1 MKSVVNLISR
11 EKNFQATDVGR
22 DVVKSIEIS
31 KVSVKDKLVIDV
43 NVWMKDP
50 QDFDF
55 APRATLSDKSVVI
68 QNNGEDDHLTSIDLD
83 DEQFQVAER
92 DRMLELRVKFSV
104 DGMHGVLTH
113 RTKNIRDGPNS
124 KKLAEPRWKTIL
136 PLTVS

>member
-1 MKSVVNLISR
+1 M
-11 EKNFQATDVGR
+11 
-22 DVVKSIEIS
+22 VKSIEIS
-31 KVSVKDKLVIDV
+31 KVSIKDKLVIDV

-55 APRATLSDKSVVI
+55 SPRATLSNKTVVI
-68 QNNGEDDHLTSIDLD
+68 NNDGQHDYPSSIDLNED
-83 DEQFQVAER
+83 QFLVAER

-136 PLTVS
+136 PINIA

>member
-1 MKSVVNLISR
+1 LG
-11 EKNFQATDVGR
+11 EKTFQPTYVGR
-22 DVVKSIEIS
+22 AVVKSIEIS
-31 KVSVKDKLVIDV
+31 KISVKDKLVIDV
-43 NVWMKDP
+43 NVWMKHP

-55 APRATLSDKSVVI
+55 SPRATLSEKSI
-68 QNNGEDDHLTSIDLD
+68 IIHNDGDSNQPSSIDLD

-136 PLTVS
+136 PIIIA

>member
-1 MKSVVNLISR
+1 M
-11 EKNFQATDVGR
+11 
-22 DVVKSIEIS
+22 VKSIEIS

-55 APRATLSDKSVVI
+55 SPRATLSNKTVSIHND
-68 QNNGEDDHLTSIDLD
+68 GEHDHPSIIDLND
-83 DEQFQVAER
+83 DQFLVAER

-113 RTKNIRDGPNS
+113 RPRILGMGQTLRSWQNQDGKQSYLLIWNS
-124 KKLAEPRWKTIL
+124 HR
-136 PLTVS
+136 

>member
-1 MKSVVNLISR
+1 M
-11 EKNFQATDVGR
+11 
-22 DVVKSIEIS
+22 
-31 KVSVKDKLVIDV
+31 IDV

-55 APRATLSDKSVVI
+55 SPRATLSNKTVVI
-68 QNNGEDDHLTSIDLD
+68 NNDGQHDHPSSIDLNED
-83 DEQFQVAER
+83 QFLVAER

-124 KKLAEPRWKTIL
+124 KTFDALLINLNFFSNSSSLNAALFI
-136 PLTVS
+136 